1 MSADL
6 NFFSSGHLAD
16 CNQACLSVRNLIKT
30 YASVLIVKNLMC
42 YILRKL
48 GISKWPFR
56 ERISRSRRVDPP
68 SEKSTLQ
75 RLPYELI
82 GETSRADSEDD
93 EIDLMQESE
102 ASQSNSNDTG
112 DEEWYAVL
120 PRSRRKADDT
130 ASPAD
135 RGPVRVTKALLESY
149 FNVPLLAAA
158 KALVC
163 FCAVDPRDNDDAW
176 SR

>member
-1 MSADL
+1 
-6 NFFSSGHLAD
+6 
-16 CNQACLSVRNLIKT
+16 VRNLIKT
-30 YASVLIVKNLMC
+30 YASVLIVKNVMC

-56 ERISRSRRVDPP
+56 ERISRSRRADPP

-75 RLPYELI
+75 RLPCKLI

-93 EIDLMQESE
+93 EIDMMQESE
-102 ASQSNSNDTG
+102 ASQSNDTG

-163 FCAVDPRDNDDAW
+163 FCAVDPRDNDHAR